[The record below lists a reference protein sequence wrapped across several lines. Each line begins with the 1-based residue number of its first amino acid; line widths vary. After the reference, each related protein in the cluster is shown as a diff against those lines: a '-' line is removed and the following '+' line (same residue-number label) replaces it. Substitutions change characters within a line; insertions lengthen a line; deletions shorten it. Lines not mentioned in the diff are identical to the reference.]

1 MKSRDFFGGLLVG
14 VSIGVAT
21 GIILAPEKGNDTLK
35 KLTDVLKD
43 KFNQYKGQAQDV
55 LSDAKSKG
63 KEMLQDGQ
71 DMAEEHMQDGEQK
84 INELKNKFNNAHS

>member
-14 VSIGVAT
+14 ASIGVAA

-43 KFNQYKGQAQDV
+43 KFNQHKGQAQDV
-55 LSDAKSKG
+55 VDNVTSKG
-63 KEMLQDGQ
+63 KNMIQDGQ
-71 DMAEEHMQDGEQK
+71 EMAEDHMQDGEQK
-84 INELKNKFNNAHS
+84 INELKNKFNNAQS